1 MKKILFVLLAAAL
14 FGTASVQAI
23 TQEEAE
29 QECKAQAA
37 DDGVSAEEMQD
48 YIQECVDSLMSGNN

>member
-1 MKKILFVLLAAAL
+1 MKKSIFVLLVAAL
-14 FGTASVQAI
+14 FGSASVQAM

-29 QECKAQAA
+29 QECKTQAA

-48 YIQECVDSLMSGNN
+48 YIQECVDSLMSSNN